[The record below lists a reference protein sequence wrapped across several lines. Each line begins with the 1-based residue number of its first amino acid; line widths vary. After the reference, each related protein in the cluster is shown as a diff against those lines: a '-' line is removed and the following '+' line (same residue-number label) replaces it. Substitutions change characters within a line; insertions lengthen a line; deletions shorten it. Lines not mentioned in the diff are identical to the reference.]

1 MCWTRRKAWCVA
13 EGSAT
18 LARRAHPLGRSL
30 ARPPA
35 RAAPRR
41 SARRH
46 SRPCSVAH
54 STHTLAPSCVQPA
67 VRAATLWTVGRS
79 GLWVEAASWRVGGA
93 GHVTV
98 PYTVPAAVWLQAA
111 ACESSGYDLL
121 PFVPEPRDSSAQEV
135 EPRKLLVYLLHS
147 RRRVVHAVLSVE
159 ADRDTRLVLAGSPPE
174 TVPALKLLMAVAL
187 SRMAGQL

>member
-1 MCWTRRKAWCVA
+1 M
-13 EGSAT
+13 
-18 LARRAHPLGRSL
+18 
-30 ARPPA
+30 PPA
-35 RAAPRR
+35 AAAPMAAAAAEAVPPSLPACILQPQPTPGAAAERHTDALR
-41 SARRH
+41 DVLDSAQG
-46 SRPCSVAH
+46 V
-54 STHTLAPSCVQPA
+54 PA